1 MRHGNYVVYTIL
13 YTDQFKSD
21 FISYYLTY
29 FLCNNINQ
37 TQGLLYMT
45 TATPGAHSIIL
56 QILLTGFIFYISL
69 RCLQRFPEP
78 FSGKFWNNCSVNRN
92 FLELYSV
99 TFRNSRTTSRKF
111 PVYGKKSFRISGT
124 FSIMEMEKIFR
135 SFPYVNRNPEFR
147 WKPYSIPY
155 IFASNV
161 ADL

>member
-78 FSGKFWNNCSVNRN
+78 FSGKFRNNCSVNRN
-92 FLELYSV
+92 FPELYSV

-111 PVYGKKSFRISGT
+111 PFTEKHRSGNRSGIPDFRNLFHYGNGKNFRIIS
-124 FSIMEMEKIFR
+124 
-135 SFPYVNRNPEFR
+135 VRNP
-147 WKPYSIPY
+147 
-155 IFASNV
+155 
-161 ADL
+161 